1 MNFLMKYIIIG
12 QVFLKLLEMKNK
24 VIWNIGLIMMI
35 LLLLIIMLV
44 VGVVIHTGCTMIG
57 IG

>member
-1 MNFLMKYIIIG
+1 MKYIIIG

-44 VGVVIHTGCTMIG
+44 VGVVIHTWCTMIG

>member
-1 MNFLMKYIIIG
+1 
-12 QVFLKLLEMKNK
+12 MKNK
-24 VIWNIGLIMMI
+24 IVWRIGLIMMI

-44 VGVVIHTGCTMIG
+44 VGVVIHTGCAMIG